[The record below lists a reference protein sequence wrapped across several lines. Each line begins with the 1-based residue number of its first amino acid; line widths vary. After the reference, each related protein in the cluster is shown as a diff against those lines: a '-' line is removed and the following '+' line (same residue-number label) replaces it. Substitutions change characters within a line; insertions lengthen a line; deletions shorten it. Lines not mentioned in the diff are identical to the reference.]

1 MGVALIATA
10 VIATGGVG
18 AAFSTAGWSALASV
32 GVSLAAGGVV
42 QMLSPQAKL
51 STDSNNGDTSTSYVF
66 SGAVNT
72 TAQGNPVPLLYGRM
86 TVGSAVISAGIEA
99 EDYSS
104 ASSNVSADS
113 GTVTANSAMHAAV
126 E

>member
-1 MGVALIATA
+1 
-10 VIATGGVG
+10 VG

-32 GVSLAAGGVV
+32 GVSLAAGGIV

-72 TAQGNPVPLLYGRM
+72 TA
-86 TVGSAVISAGIEA
+86 
-99 EDYSS
+99 
-104 ASSNVSADS
+104 
-113 GTVTANSAMHAAV
+113 
-126 E
+126 